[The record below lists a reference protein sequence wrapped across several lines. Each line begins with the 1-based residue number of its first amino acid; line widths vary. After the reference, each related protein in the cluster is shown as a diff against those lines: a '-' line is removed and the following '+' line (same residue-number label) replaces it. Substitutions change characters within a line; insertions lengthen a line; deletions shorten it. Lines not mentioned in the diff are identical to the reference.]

1 MTHQEK
7 RGLAAFMATGCTA
20 SHAGRNVVGQDYYP
34 FGVIER
40 PGGSVLPEGDRGR
53 FAVTQTVDDEY
64 VFRAAPLRNVALT
77 APYFHSGAA
86 WSLAEAVD
94 IMSTSQLG
102 TELAEPQVE
111 EIVTFLETLTGRQ
124 PQVVHPVLPVR
135 YADTPLP
142 QPMVA

>member
-1 MTHQEK
+1 M
-7 RGLAAFMATGCTA
+7 
-20 SHAGRNVVGQDYYP
+20 
-34 FGVIER
+34 
-40 PGGSVLPEGDRGR
+40 
-53 FAVTQTVDDEY
+53 TQTVDDEY

-111 EIVTFLETLTGRQ
+111 EIVAFLRTLTGRQ

-135 YADTPLP
+135 NADTPLP
-142 QPMVA
+142 QPMVD